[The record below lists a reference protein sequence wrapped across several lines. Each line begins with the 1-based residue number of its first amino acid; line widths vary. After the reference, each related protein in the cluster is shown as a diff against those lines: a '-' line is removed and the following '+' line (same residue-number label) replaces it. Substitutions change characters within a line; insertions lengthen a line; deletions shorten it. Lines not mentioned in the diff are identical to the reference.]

1 MISKFILIP
10 LALFLVVGYFTSIV
24 TGNGFA
30 AADPFKNKVKII
42 TDSKYKNDCDEYD
55 TGTNNAFCSDIDT
68 TTTDS
73 INIDGKNNKV
83 TSDIHVNQIQKY
95 DERNGNN
102 NVVCENKLKT
112 QVNTLSLN
120 GDNTIDVDINTKQ
133 SNDCDNKSNT
143 D

>member
-10 LALFLVVGYFTSIV
+10 LALFLVVGFFTSIV

-73 INIDGKNNKV
+73 INIDGNNNTICTNSSENFLDSIDV
-83 TSDIHVNQIQKY
+83 SGNNNNINYDVNTKQTN
-95 DERNGNN
+95 DCDDARNGNN
-102 NVVCENKLKT
+102 NVVCQNKLKN
-112 QVNTLSLN
+112 QV
-120 GDNTIDVDINTKQ
+120 
-133 SNDCDNKSNT
+133 
-143 D
+143 